1 MILRTDGLHHFAWF
15 DFRLRSVLYA
25 QIRRHPLCSCPVV
38 ICVLVMVSYMCVC
51 YVFMGLHLACNMLLS
66 FLWMS
71 NVWWLYGLGQ
81 VEEIFRKNGFHE
93 IKFIPTN
100 LILFPW
106 KKNSFPWNKILTIFT
121 DQRTTKLVNLIS
133 PKH

>member
-81 VEEIFRKNGFHE
+81 VEEIFRKNSFHE

-106 KKNSFPWNKILTIFT
+106 NKIRSHEIKFLQYSLTKGLLSLWI
-121 DQRTTKLVNLIS
+121 
-133 PKH
+133 